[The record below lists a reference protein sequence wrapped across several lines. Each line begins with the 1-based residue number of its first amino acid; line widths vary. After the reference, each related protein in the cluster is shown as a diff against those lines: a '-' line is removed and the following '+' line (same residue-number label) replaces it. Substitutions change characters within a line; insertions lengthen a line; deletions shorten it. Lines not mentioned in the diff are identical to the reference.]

1 MKLFGKIA
9 LTLLLAGSSLG
20 MSSSVH
26 AAAKE
31 DALNAVVQF
40 LTAQKNCDANEMMKT
55 SEHSQKISNVKEF
68 YTGFC
73 KSHPLQEAKI
83 TDLSMVNDTTAIVS
97 THSTYKDFIAISTM
111 PVVNK
116 DGQWK
121 IIRGVAGPGYVEF
134 SDKTNRNSTE
144 KQVQQAIQKYS
155 EAINSGNVKEMK
167 KYIKPLSQTNTKQLD
182 QHLKAAADGPAP
194 EVTALGVRMVSDSVA
209 MAHIEKKY
217 DHFSSTSNLVICKEN
232 GQWKIVFGSH
242 LENAM
247 IPTSDNIVEIVN

>member
-1 MKLFGKIA
+1 MKFFGKII
-9 LTLLLAGSSLG
+9 LTLLVVITSLG
-20 MSSSVH
+20 MNSNVQ

-40 LTAQKNCDANEMMKT
+40 LTAQKNCDADEMMKT
-55 SEHSQKISNVKEF
+55 SEHSQKIRNVKEF

-97 THSTYKDFIAISTM
+97 THSTYKDFIAIGTM

-116 DGQWK
+116 DGKWK
-121 IIRGVAGPGYVEF
+121 IIRGVADPGYVEF
-134 SDKTNRNSTE
+134 SDKTNTNSTE
-144 KQVQQAIQKYS
+144 KQVQQAIQEYT
-155 EAINSGNVKEMK
+155 EAINSDNVKKMK
-167 KYIKPLSQTNTKQLD
+167 KYIKTLSKTNTKQLD
-182 QHLKAAADGPAP
+182 NHLKASAKGPAP
-194 EVTALGVRMVSDSVA
+194 EVKALGVRMISDSVA

-217 DHFSSTSNLVICKEN
+217 DHFRSTSNVILCKEDD
-232 GQWKIVFGSH
+232 QWKIVFGSH

-247 IPTSDNIVEIVN
+247 IPTSEKIVEVK